1 SKELIA
7 QKNRLSQ
14 ELAEFAEPTQL
25 ENKVTLLENQI
36 FASSSNYQDQ
46 EKITQFKQE
55 LAKIDQEFTKLT
67 EEDGSIDYQVLENYL
82 QEQGSKDG
90 FPNKEHKK
98 KIKDSHDGRHLAK
111 NILEAQEERIFNYH
125 DRNYFENFIDQ
136 ELKKSPAV
144 NVDELGIYSS
154 YAQEISKIKKLE
166 RLENYSEKVIN
177 KIYQVRKSK
186 ISSLSEAQ
194 DQAKK
199 NINRTF
205 QRTKIKVQE
214 LHQQYQNWQA
224 KIEKLEDISE
234 IFEFEQNLVFFLEK
248 INYYLSQTRPI
259 GLINDLLEKAKEL
272 GEISLND
279 EQIELKQILKKTI
292 DSLDI
297 LSDIKG
303 FQREFNNVASTK
315 RKQEMLERIQG
326 ALQKLT
332 EIREL
337 TEKEIKIKKKVEQ
350 NFRLIKQGK
359 DTQKFILINERQAEI
374 ELLTLE
380 KESQA
385 EDGFTT
391 ENNNDQD

>member
-1 SKELIA
+1 MFYFVPVSKELIA

-177 KIYQVRKSK
+177 KIYQVRKK
-186 ISSLSEAQ
+186 LQEEKEQ
-194 DQAKK
+194 D
-199 NINRTF
+199 
-205 QRTKIKVQE
+205 
-214 LHQQYQNWQA
+214 
-224 KIEKLEDISE
+224 
-234 IFEFEQNLVFFLEK
+234 
-248 INYYLSQTRPI
+248 YLSQTRPI

>member
-1 SKELIA
+1 RLHDKTNDQVSKELIA

-67 EEDGSIDYQVLENYL
+67 EEPPLSE
-82 QEQGSKDG
+82 
-90 FPNKEHKK
+90 EHKK

-177 KIYQVRKSK
+177 KIYQVRKK
-186 ISSLSEAQ
+186 LQEEKEQ
-194 DQAKK
+194 D
-199 NINRTF
+199 
-205 QRTKIKVQE
+205 
-214 LHQQYQNWQA
+214 
-224 KIEKLEDISE
+224 
-234 IFEFEQNLVFFLEK
+234 
-248 INYYLSQTRPI
+248 YLSQTRPI